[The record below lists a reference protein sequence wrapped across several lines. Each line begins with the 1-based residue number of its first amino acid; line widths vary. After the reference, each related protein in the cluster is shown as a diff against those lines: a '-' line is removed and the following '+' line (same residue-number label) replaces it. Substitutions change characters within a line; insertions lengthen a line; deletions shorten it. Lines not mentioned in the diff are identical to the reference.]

1 MVRQYRKFDED
12 FKSGA
17 VRLVFET
24 GKPIAQVA
32 RDLGVNEGTLGNWV
46 TAARRQRDGG
56 DGPLS
61 EDERAELAAGAART
75 QLAEASPR
83 SRSNKIGNHKSGV
96 STVSGDCRNVISG
109 RSGVRAC
116 CRRPAAMFV
125 CPVRRRALS
134 ARVRRA
140 ARFWGPLAVR
150 IWLWSSAS
158 LTSRTQCRP
167 ASIDQCPRTQQA
179 SCAGSASW
187 ASRLVMA

>member
-96 STVSGDCRNVISG
+96 STVSGDCRSDLGCGASCCPGSG
-109 RSGVRAC
+109 RAGPVGAVTPPTTPSQAAVGRSFPAGARLPPPRRGVRAH
-116 CRRPAAMFV
+116 RAGPA
-125 CPVRRRALS
+125 RS
-134 ARVRRA
+134 A
-140 ARFWGPLAVR
+140 ARDSG
-150 IWLWSSAS
+150 
-158 LTSRTQCRP
+158 
-167 ASIDQCPRTQQA
+167 
-179 SCAGSASW
+179 
-187 ASRLVMA
+187 